1 MEMVKI
7 NEEHFSPS
15 SWDSY
20 LNKKKNQTWKLLPL
34 KEEGNYWEKQ
44 AKTLI
49 LEFRGLHKMI
59 SNEVEYEVL
68 LLSILERLNGLF
80 EEKDFMIYRK
90 TVFEVISLIEGL
102 QNNGKK

>member
-1 MEMVKI
+1 MVNVANI
-7 NEEHFSPS
+7 DFSAL

-34 KEEGNYWEKQ
+34 KEENGYWEKQ
-44 AKTLI
+44 NKTLI

-59 SNEVEYEVL
+59 SEEVEKEVL

-80 EEKDFMIYRK
+80 DEEDFMMYRK

-102 QNNGKK
+102 QKNV